1 MFPDTMISFISI
13 EALEEEWPHA
23 FRFLYIENALPST
36 TTPAKDMH
44 IPIKPEENRV

>member
-1 MFPDTMISFISI
+1 MISFISI
-13 EALEEEWPHA
+13 EALEEERPHA

-44 IPIKPEENRV
+44 KPIKPDESRLAIQ